1 MADYRRISFVL
12 PTDSKWD
19 AEALATKAKNL
30 GMTRNELIVKA
41 VDMFY
46 NYDDEFLKYIK
57 HYSDGLNI
65 PEYLIIQNMIIW
77 RMGKEAA
84 EREVYGSLNKILDEF
99 LQVHDEKGP
108 RTLTGKELFAV
119 VKDSKVEELKR
130 QKAQHEKMMEQY
142 K

>member
-65 PEYLIIQNMIIW
+65 PEYLIIQNMIIKQIAKSQAKKKVW
-77 RMGKEAA
+77 GAENRRLEEFIMVEDSKGSRM
-84 EREVYGSLNKILDEF
+84 
-99 LQVHDEKGP
+99 
-108 RTLTGKELFAV
+108 LTGQELLRAL
-119 VKDSKVEELKR
+119 KDMYILNY
-130 QKAQHEKMMEQY
+130 QK
-142 K
+142 

>member
-46 NYDDEFLKYIK
+46 NFDDEFLKYIK

-77 RMGKEAA
+77 RMGEEDAQ
-84 EREVYGSLNKILDEF
+84 REVWGSFREALPEF
-99 LQVHDEKGP
+99 FHVHDDRGP
-108 RTLTGKELFAV
+108 RTLTGKELYNVA
-119 VKDSKVEELKR
+119 KDSKVEELKR
-130 QKAQHEKMMEQY
+130 QKEQHDKMMEQY